1 MAWTEWV
8 SALANIL
15 MAICAILQLL
25 VSIYPPGP
33 PPPPP
38 STPPA
43 DAEVDELHREMD
55 ALKQKQTSMEQQME
69 RLVGAL
75 QQPLL
80 RGPL

>member
-8 SALANIL
+8 SALALIL

-25 VSIYPPGP
+25 VSIYSPGP
-33 PPPPP
+33 PLPPP
-38 STPPA
+38 SPSPA
-43 DAEVDELHREMD
+43 DAEVEELHREMD

-69 RLVGAL
+69 RLVKAL